1 MLERTLLL
9 LAWVVGIYI
18 VWIAFK
24 KIPIQFFN
32 YVLHVLM
39 GFTMFFLPIVAI
51 INWIVAGNLDF
62 TSGYPMLIVALDVI
76 VLFMLFISLCVRGDK
91 DKDVNLNLL

>member
-1 MLERTLLL
+1 MLERTLLF
-9 LAWVVGIYI
+9 LAWAVGIYI

-24 KIPIQFFN
+24 KIPSQFFN

-39 GFTMFFLPIVAI
+39 GFTMYFLPIVAI
-51 INWIVAGNLDF
+51 VNWIVAGNLDF
-62 TSGYPMLIVALDVI
+62 TLSYPMIIVILDIV

-91 DKDVNLNLL
+91 DKDVNLNLF

>member
-1 MLERTLLL
+1 MLERILLL
-9 LAWVVGIYI
+9 LAWAVGIYI

-32 YVLHVLM
+32 YLLHVLM

-62 TSGYPMLIVALDVI
+62 TFSYPMLIVALDVI
-76 VLFMLFISLCVRGDK
+76 VLFMTFISLCVRGDK

>member
-1 MLERTLLL
+1 MLERILLL
-9 LAWVVGIYI
+9 LAWAVGIYI

-24 KIPIQFFN
+24 KIPVQFFN
-32 YVLHVLM
+32 YLLYVLM

-62 TSGYPMLIVALDVI
+62 TFSYPMLIVALDVI
-76 VLFMLFISLCVRGDK
+76 VLFMTFISLCVRGDK